1 MSGWR
6 SILLLGLLG
15 VGSVRAEERLW
26 LSTNQYDL
34 AADQVVSNQFFLVA
48 EQVRAS
54 GLFADDLFVL
64 ARGAA
69 EFNGEH
75 LGDTWVLGGQTSLGG
90 HQRDHVRLA
99 GQSILVRG
107 ELDRSLFALGSA
119 VVLSTGSVVRG
130 QVVALGENI
139 TLEGTVGGPVLL
151 TGQSVTLAGH
161 VDGDVRI
168 LAQDIV
174 IMPGARIVG
183 DLAYTSPKEV
193 FLDHRDQVG
202 GELTR
207 VSPAGPAEGRG
218 VLFSVEAIL
227 IQLLQMMAALL
238 TGLLMAGLFPRSIG
252 RAARLIRFNPMRC
265 MLAGCAS
272 LFLIPVVVLAG
283 MLTVIGIPLGLLVAG
298 FAGALLYLGKIV
310 VALVIGSAL
319 LQRRGPQS
327 LGVVMGAMA
336 IGLVVL
342 YSAFALPVIGGSLA
356 LLVALVGSGSLWWT
370 WLRSEVR
377 PESAPP
383 PMPDAQAGPTTQV

>member
-1 MSGWR
+1 MNAWPCF
-6 SILLLGLLG
+6 LLLGLLG
-15 VGSVRAEERLW
+15 AGSVRADERLW
-26 LSTNQYDL
+26 LSTNQYAL
-34 AADQVVSNQFFLVA
+34 AAGQVVSNQFVLVA

-54 GLFADDLFVL
+54 GLFADDLFVV
-64 ARGAA
+64 ARGQA
-69 EFNGEH
+69 EFEGEH
-75 LGDTWVLGGQTSLGG
+75 QGDTWVLGGHTILGG

-119 VVLSTGSVVRG
+119 VILSTGSVVRG
-130 QVVALGENI
+130 QVVAAGENV
-139 TLEGTVGGPVLL
+139 TLEGAVGGPVHVAA
-151 TGQSVTLAGH
+151 QSVTLAGS

-174 IMPGARIVG
+174 VMPGARVLG
-183 DLAYTSPKEV
+183 HLVYTSPKEV

-202 GELTR
+202 GELKR
-207 VSPAGPAEGRG
+207 IQPAGAEEDRAAMFTAET
-218 VLFSVEAIL
+218 VLL
-227 IQLLQMMAALL
+227 QLLQMLAALL
-238 TGLLMAGLFPRSIG
+238 TGLLVAGLFPRSIG

-265 MLAGCAS
+265 MMAGCAS
-272 LFLIPVVVLAG
+272 LFVIPLVAMAG
-283 MLTVIGIPLGLLVAG
+283 LLTIIGIPLGLLVAG
-298 FAGALLYLGKIV
+298 FAGALLYLGKLV
-310 VALVIGSAL
+310 VALVIGSLL

-370 WLRSEVR
+370 WLRSEIR
-377 PESAPP
+377 PESPP
-383 PMPDAQAGPTTQV
+383 LPMPDPQAGTSTRV